1 MNETYFYNAVA
12 IAAFGDYDAIKDLHA
27 PYASWE
33 ETYCALRDKGDLLLP
48 EPEAAFE
55 ELLKSDVQLI
65 LYSDD
70 AYPPRLREIP
80 HPPFALYIKGDPAAL
95 LHNSSFAIVG
105 TRRAS
110 PEGKNTARHF
120 ARELAEVGFAIVSG
134 LAFGIDAAAHEGYL
148 EATINDKA
156 ICDTVPCDGA
166 PNICPAIAVAVLAGG
181 LRSIYPHNNEQLGR
195 AILAHGG
202 AIVSEYPMGEPP
214 LKQRFIARNRIISG
228 LARGTLVIEAPFK
241 SGALSTA
248 RFALEQN
255 RDVFVVPGNITQA
268 NFAGSN
274 LLIQQGASLVT
285 SPNDIL
291 QTYGMVKERRAA
303 KAARTARERA
313 ALTAEE
319 SLVIGAFANA
329 HTILDVDK
337 IIIMTRLE
345 PRIVNQTLTLLLMKD
360 FIKEERGGYMLK
372 K

>member
-12 IAAFGDYDAIKDLHA
+12 IAAFGDYDAIKKLHA

-33 ETYCALRDKGDLLLP
+33 EAYYALREKGELSLP

-55 ELLKSDVQLI
+55 ELLQSDVRLI
-65 LYSDD
+65 LSSDD
-70 AYPPRLREIP
+70 AYPARLREIP
-80 HPPFALYIKGDPAAL
+80 HSPFALYIKGDPAAL
-95 LHNSSFAIVG
+95 LHDPSFAIVG

-110 PEGKNTARHF
+110 PEGKNIARHF
-120 ARELAEVGFAIVSG
+120 SRELAKTGFAIVSG
-134 LAFGIDAAAHEGYL
+134 LAFGIDAAAHEGCL
-148 EATINDKA
+148 E
-156 ICDTVPCDGA
+156 TVTNNEVPRDGA
-166 PNICPAIAVAVLAGG
+166 PDSCPAIAVAVLAGG

-228 LARGTLVIEAPFK
+228 LARGVLVIEAPFK

-255 RDVFVVPGNITQA
+255 RDVFVVPGNITCA

-274 LLIQQGASLVT
+274 MLIQQGAALVT

-303 KAARTARERA
+303 KAAHTARERA
-313 ALTAEE
+313 ALTTEA
-319 SLVIGAFANA
+319 SLVLDSFANTRA
-329 HTILDVDK
+329 VLDVDK

-345 PRIVNQTLTLLLMKD
+345 PRIVNQTLTLLLLKD
-360 FIKEERGGYMLK
+360 FIKEERNGYMLK